1 MKSMGLA
8 NNKLVT
14 GQSAQ
19 RLGLAS
25 RKYKV
30 STSIAEGA
38 IFIPKPHKRV
48 DFKLTA
54 PEFKPLG
61 SGGKAPEQAPPPL
74 MGADVGSGKNI
85 ASGELGINGLTA
97 RLDMQA
103 WQGTSRGY
111 DVNMEI
117 DSTPDKRSDVIV
129 TQEEGRQVNNR
140 QIHFTQQYDSY
151 GRPRIGFSREPYDF
165 AASKFVSVTS
175 QVAFQENMA
184 NIHEQYNQY
193 LIDPD
198 NASKEPVLMG
208 QGDGKPQEV
217 PVFGSTSGGQAS
229 GKPNVANGEYFLGAK
244 FDGGDAGLSAKEA
257 FEAQRGGSTKKSPED
272 MLVVGKGKNADM
284 AEKVFGGGDIDM
296 GKSKVLDVAV

>member
-25 RKYKV
+25 RKHKV

-54 PEFKPLG
+54 PEFKLLG
-61 SGGKAPEQAPPPL
+61 SASKAPEQAPPPI
-74 MGADVGSGKNI
+74 MGADAGSGKNI
-85 ASGELGINGLTA
+85 ASGDLGINGLTA
-97 RLDMQA
+97 RLDSQA

-111 DVNMEI
+111 DVNM
-117 DSTPDKRSDVIV
+117 DVDYTPEKQSDVIV

-175 QVAFQENMA
+175 QIAFQENMA
-184 NIHEQYNQY
+184 SIHEQYNQY
-193 LIDPD
+193 LIGPD
-198 NASKEPVLMG
+198 NASKNPALMG
-208 QGDGKPQEV
+208 QGDGQSQEV
-217 PVFGSTSGGQAS
+217 PVFGSTSGDQ
-229 GKPNVANGEYFLGAK
+229 ANGKANLANGDYFLGAK
-244 FDGGDAGLSAKEA
+244 FDSGDSGLSAKEA
-257 FEAQRGGSTKKSPED
+257 FEAQRGGSTKKPPED
-272 MLVVGKGKNADM
+272 MIIVGKGKNTDM
-284 AEKVFGGGDIDM
+284 AEQVFGGGDIDT
-296 GKSKVLDVAV
+296 GKSKVLDVSV